1 MTPWRASLA
10 LAALT
15 ACSSDPV
22 PQDAA
27 APRDAGDGS
36 VVDACDPG
44 DVGSAAPAVAP
55 QSTMR
60 VCTGDDL
67 DAYAATCLADESLPI
82 RCQQFVATHAE
93 CARCLSP
100 AMAGTGPLLASRGE
114 VRLNVAGC
122 VALVLGDHRPDGC
135 GVREQN
141 AIDCAESTCAACGDE
156 SPGCVPRARSTAC
169 AAVETLRCPELAGA
183 AVCALDGT
191 FSERFRRVAG
201 VFCGGQ

>member
-1 MTPWRASLA
+1 MTSWRACFALTA
-10 LAALT
+10 LA
-15 ACSSDPV
+15 ACSSDPF

-27 APRDAGDGS
+27 APRDASDAS

-44 DVGSAAPAVAP
+44 DGESAAPAVTP
-55 QSTMR
+55 QSAMR
-60 VCTGDDL
+60 VCTAEEL
-67 DAYAATCLADESLPI
+67 DAYAANCLDPASLPI
-82 RCQQFVATHAE
+82 RCQQFVAKHAD

-100 AMAGTGPLLASRGE
+100 AATGTGPLLAARGE

-141 AIDCAESTCAACGDE
+141 AIDCAESSCAACGDE
-156 SPGCVPRARSTAC
+156 SVGCVARARSTAC
-169 AAVETLRCPELAGA
+169 ASVETLRCPELAGA
-183 AVCALDGT
+183 AVCALDGS
-191 FSERFRRVAG
+191 FAERFRRVAG